1 MKRYFSL
8 LAAHLPWLAYAL
20 VGDVFFAVLLWFTD
34 VSAFRALVLSIVL
47 FSVLSFLLVCAIILA
62 SESRMSRAL
71 NEFLAN
77 PNEEHCQILL
87 SNLKGTEMRRTK
99 EMCDLLISREE
110 RLGKEIL
117 RNEDY
122 EEYVEAWAHE
132 AKTPMALL
140 TMILD
145 NNRDSLAPEMVY
157 KIEYIR
163 TRLNECVEQMLQYS
177 RIKGEKKDYLFEQ
190 LAIKDVIDDVIDD
203 YRPLLE
209 EKDFLVINHVR
220 DEQLYGDRRALRF
233 ILGQIVSNSIKLIL
247 CDEPTG
253 ALDSKNAKS
262 LMTKLSGLNKEQ
274 GATILMVTHDS
285 NAASF
290 CSRIM
295 FIQDGKIFHELRKED
310 GEDRQAFYDRIL
322 KVLAQ
327 LGGGSANV
335 L

>member
-1 MKRYFSL
+1 MKRYFSIL
-8 LAAHLPWLAYAL
+8 TAHLPWLAFAL
-20 VGDVFFAVLLWFTD
+20 VGDLFFAVLLWFTD

-71 NEFLAN
+71 NEFLVN
-77 PNEEHCQILL
+77 PNEEHAQILL
-87 SNLKGTEMRRTK
+87 SNLKGAEMRRTK

-177 RIKGEKKDYLFEQ
+177 RIKGEKKDYLFEK
-190 LAIKDVIDDVIDD
+190 LAIKDVIDEVIDD

-233 ILGQIVSNSIKLIL
+233 ILGQIVSNSIKYSS
-247 CDEPTG
+247 DEP
-253 ALDSKNAKS
+253 
-262 LMTKLSGLNKEQ
+262 KLEFSIE
-274 GATILMVTHDS
+274 
-285 NAASF
+285 
-290 CSRIM
+290 
-295 FIQDGKIFHELRKED
+295 
-310 GEDRQAFYDRIL
+310 GEDCLVIEDNGIGIKSCDLPFIFERGFTGDTGEARKKATGMGLYLVKKMSDDMNF
-322 KVLAQ
+322 VLDVASEAGKGFKIVVQ
-327 LGGGSANV
+327 YPVIEN
-335 L
+335 